1 MKDEAAGQAQ
11 AVGREA
17 KAGATEVVET
27 AKAQAR
33 DVSGQLQEHARTVM
47 GDASSE
53 LETQLDER
61 LRRLT
66 GAAKE
71 RTGELHA
78 LAEGRVDEAG
88 AAADWARTAAEQI
101 ERLADRAQQLGPKGV
116 ADEVATFARR
126 RPLAFLAGAAAAGFV
141 VGRLARN
148 AGQSAEPGTALV
160 RAVHHRSP
168 RARAGA
174 GAAGRD
180 HGADRLAGPGR

>member
-1 MKDEAAGQAQ
+1 MPP
-11 AVGREA
+11 R
-17 KAGATEVVET
+17 
-27 AKAQAR
+27 
-33 DVSGQLQEHARTVM
+33 SGP
-47 GDASSE
+47 ASS
-53 LETQLDER
+53 TR
-61 LRRLT
+61 WPR
-66 GAAKE
+66 AAST
-71 RTGELHA
+71 RP
-78 LAEGRVDEAG
+78 G

-148 AGQSAEPGTALV
+148 AGQSADGPVRPGV

-168 RARAGA
+168 RARAGS

-180 HGADRLAGPGR
+180 HVPIASPAPVGDPLVVGAGRIDV